1 MTSAVAFADG
11 VDACHEAASESVV
24 GSSGKTAVA
33 SGRRLSRDPVRG
45 YPALSDSAG
54 LLDVPK
60 TRHRLWRVCL
70 GLVAAGRN
78 LLKLFGGASF
88 LADGPGGVLYL
99 AELLGNA
106 YLHPGR
112 ENSRG

>member
-1 MTSAVAFADG
+1 MQGAVAD
-11 VDACHEAASESVV
+11 
-24 GSSGKTAVA
+24 VA
-33 SGRRLSRDPVRG
+33 L
-45 YPALSDSAG
+45 ALSDSAG

-78 LLKLFGGASF
+78 LLTLFGGVSF
-88 LADGPGGVLYL
+88 L
-99 AELLGNA
+99 AELLGNV
-106 YLHPGR
+106 YPHPGR